1 MADQSKTRMT
11 NQRSLILEE
20 LRSLKSH
27 PTADELFIA
36 VRRRLPRI
44 SLGTVYRN
52 LQILSKQGTIRTL
65 PDTKGQMR
73 FDGDNARHY
82 HVRCIKCR
90 RVDDLPGRPVV
101 HFEREREG
109 KTNYRI
115 LGFKIELLGICP
127 ECNEREKPERQGQ
140 VRQ

>member
-11 NQRSLILEE
+11 NQRSSILEE

-27 PTADELFIA
+27 PTADELYIA

-52 LQILSKQGTIRTL
+52 LQILSKQGVIRTL
-65 PDTKGQMR
+65 PNPRGQRR
-73 FDGDNARHY
+73 FDGDTAEHY
-82 HVRCIKCR
+82 HVRCVKCG
-90 RVDDLPGRPVV
+90 RVADLPGRPVV

-109 KTNYRI
+109 KTDFRI

-127 ECNEREKPERQGQ
+127 DCNEPEKPERQD
-140 VRQ
+140 